1 MDTAGSDP
9 RHDPDARPFGLP
21 SSRRASA
28 LHSHRHGPMPRIT
41 GRAINGKC
49 VGHPAKACGCGA
61 IAADGPA
68 LCGDPSVE
76 PEYDANLLLHTNT
89 VTAWDVV
96 CQGLCRSKSSEEY
109 APHTRIA
116 FPYRGVYVHSVGSKE
131 HVGEPNQV
139 VVINGDQPYQ
149 VSHPVAG
156 GDATLTIG
164 VDPAT
169 MLELTPVEYRCPG
182 ERPALNRSGLRIDA
196 RTQLLAAR
204 LRQRLSRH
212 TIGALEAETLALQLI
227 RHTLGDTASHT
238 ARRGNGRPEKL
249 ADEVKLLLST
259 DPWRR
264 WTLEE
269 IANTVSV
276 TPVYLTDAF
285 RRVEG
290 VPLYR
295 YHLRL
300 RLARA
305 LHVLADCDDLTT
317 LAIDLGFNSH
327 SHFSAAF
334 KQTFRQTPSE
344 FKKSLNEL
352 PGAEPSTPHAD
363 AEDFD
368 SASVFLSR
376 SVAGNF

>member
-1 MDTAGSDP
+1 MSTAASDST
-9 RHDPDARPFGLP
+9 RV
-21 SSRRASA
+21 SA
-28 LHSHRHGPMPRIT
+28 FHQHRHAPMRGASNRAT
-41 GRAINGKC
+41 GGKC
-49 VGHPAKACGCGA
+49 VSHPACNEGN
-61 IAADGPA
+61 
-68 LCGDPSVE
+68 
-76 PEYDANLLLHTNT
+76 PEYDAHLLLHTNT
-89 VTAWDVV
+89 ATAWDVV
-96 CQGLCRSKSSEEY
+96 CQGLCRGRSSEEY
-109 APHTRIA
+109 APRTRIV
-116 FPYRGVYVHSVGSKE
+116 FPYRGVYVHSVGRAE

-139 VVINGDQPYQ
+139 VVINADQPYQ

-156 GDATLTIG
+156 GDATLTIS

-169 MLELTPVEYRCPG
+169 LLELTPKEYRCAG

-196 RTQLLAAR
+196 RTQMLAAQ

-212 TIGALEAETLALQLI
+212 AIGPLEAETLALQLV

-238 ARRGNGRPEKL
+238 ARRGSGRPEKL

-264 WTLEE
+264 WTLDEV
-269 IANTVSV
+269 ATTVNV

-305 LHVLADCDDLTT
+305 LHALADCDDLTT
-317 LAIDLGFNSH
+317 LAIELGFNSH

-344 FKKSLNEL
+344 FKKSLNERSEASVQVVH
-352 PGAEPSTPHAD
+352 PDTK
-363 AEDFD
+363 DFD
-368 SASVFLSR
+368 SASMVISR
-376 SVAGNF
+376 SVASGF